1 MPLSHI
7 DRIRENVN
15 HGITAETSAASA
27 TSVAT
32 KAAQAFAATRTEGMG
47 ETSLKPLKAILETI
61 REQADLALKQLQ
73 ESDVELDAM
82 EMRAPS
88 ALREQMT

>member
-7 DRIRENVN
+7 DRILENVN

-32 KAAQAFAATRTEGMG
+32 KAAQAFAATRTEGYG
-47 ETSLKPLKAILETI
+47 RNVAKTSQGDLRDNPRAGGFGTETTSRL
-61 REQADLALKQLQ
+61 
-73 ESDVELDAM
+73 
-82 EMRAPS
+82 
-88 ALREQMT
+88 